1 MNAAELIE
9 YIRTAEK
16 KTPVKVYIWERFPTS
31 FPNGKVFPAGD
42 GAKIVFG
49 DWRDIGPAI
58 EAQQDAIADIVIES
72 SCRNS
77 AVPLLDTKDLR
88 ARIEPGAIIREQ
100 VEIGAGA
107 VIMMG
112 AIINIGASV
121 GAGTMI
127 DMGAVLGGRATV
139 GARCHIGAGAV
150 LAGVIEPASALP
162 VVVEDEVL
170 IGSRCGGR
178 GRHLGRTAR
187 HRGCRMPRAYHQA
200 QGRVLR
206 RQDGAGGRPAG
217 ALSRRRMTFK
227 HAQERVSDMQTLAP
241 MTVDRRALHRIPELG
256 DELPKTMDY
265 VQDVLGTLDCEVFF
279 PLDSAVCA
287 YFDFGAADTLA
298 FRAEMD
304 ALPIAERTGL
314 PFASQHSGKMHA
326 CGHDGH
332 MAMVLELGRRIRTK
346 QVLPHNILLLFQP
359 AEETTGGARRLCETG
374 VLERLRVKAVFAL
387 HLWPGLSAGMIAGL
401 PGAMMARSAEVT
413 FTAEGRCA
421 HFCSAASGRDA
432 LAACVEFYSRAAALP
447 LPQAPQ
453 SLLGFGRMEA
463 GSVRNAVAGSAR
475 LEGSLRAL
483 DDAAFCS
490 IQEALETISRHVA
503 QTSGCA
509 AAVHFSEGYPA
520 VVNPPDLLRM
530 ASALFPIEALTA
542 PTMASD
548 DFSYYQRRLPG
559 LFLFLGCGETS
570 ALHTAAFDFDERVL
584 EAGVRYFETVAG
596 GAVW

>member
-1 MNAAELIE
+1 
-9 YIRTAEK
+9 
-16 KTPVKVYIWERFPTS
+16 
-31 FPNGKVFPAGD
+31 
-42 GAKIVFG
+42 
-49 DWRDIGPAI
+49 
-58 EAQQDAIADIVIES
+58 
-72 SCRNS
+72 
-77 AVPLLDTKDLR
+77 
-88 ARIEPGAIIREQ
+88 
-100 VEIGAGA
+100 
-107 VIMMG
+107 
-112 AIINIGASV
+112 
-121 GAGTMI
+121 
-127 DMGAVLGGRATV
+127 
-139 GARCHIGAGAV
+139 
-150 LAGVIEPASALP
+150 
-162 VVVEDEVL
+162 
-170 IGSRCGGR
+170 
-178 GRHLGRTAR
+178 
-187 HRGCRMPRAYHQA
+187 
-200 QGRVLR
+200 
-206 RQDGAGGRPAG
+206 
-217 ALSRRRMTFK
+217 
-227 HAQERVSDMQTLAP
+227 MQTLTP
-241 MTVDRRALHRIPELG
+241 MTADRRALHRIPELG
-256 DELPKTMDY
+256 DELPRTKGY
-265 VQDVLGTLDCEVFF
+265 LQDALSGLGCEVFF

-304 ALPIAERTGL
+304 ALPIAERT
-314 PFASQHSGKMHA
+314 
-326 CGHDGH
+326 
-332 MAMVLELGRRIRTK
+332 K
-346 QVLPHNILLLFQP
+346 QALPHNILLLFQP

-520 VVNPPDLLRM
+520 VVNPPDLLRR

>member
-1 MNAAELIE
+1 
-9 YIRTAEK
+9 
-16 KTPVKVYIWERFPTS
+16 
-31 FPNGKVFPAGD
+31 
-42 GAKIVFG
+42 
-49 DWRDIGPAI
+49 
-58 EAQQDAIADIVIES
+58 
-72 SCRNS
+72 
-77 AVPLLDTKDLR
+77 
-88 ARIEPGAIIREQ
+88 
-100 VEIGAGA
+100 
-107 VIMMG
+107 
-112 AIINIGASV
+112 
-121 GAGTMI
+121 
-127 DMGAVLGGRATV
+127 
-139 GARCHIGAGAV
+139 
-150 LAGVIEPASALP
+150 
-162 VVVEDEVL
+162 
-170 IGSRCGGR
+170 
-178 GRHLGRTAR
+178 
-187 HRGCRMPRAYHQA
+187 
-200 QGRVLR
+200 
-206 RQDGAGGRPAG
+206 
-217 ALSRRRMTFK
+217 
-227 HAQERVSDMQTLAP
+227 
-241 MTVDRRALHRIPELG
+241 
-256 DELPKTMDY
+256 
-265 VQDVLGTLDCEVFF
+265 
-279 PLDSAVCA
+279 
-287 YFDFGAADTLA
+287 
-298 FRAEMD
+298 
-304 ALPIAERTGL
+304 
-314 PFASQHSGKMHA
+314 
-326 CGHDGH
+326 

-520 VVNPPDLLRM
+520 VVNPPDLLRR

-548 DFSYYQRRLPG
+548 DFHTISGGFPACFCFGLRRDIG
-559 LFLFLGCGETS
+559 
-570 ALHTAAFDFDERVL
+570 AAHG
-584 EAGVRYFETVAG
+584 GVRF
-596 GAVW
+596 

>member
-1 MNAAELIE
+1 MLYEGRGNHFVCDLCKADLKE
-9 YIRTAEK
+9 
-16 KTPVKVYIWERFPTS
+16 TPKYALYFEAMSRCEFCPVHSLRSMKRNDKEA
-31 FPNGKVFPAGD
+31 GKWAH
-42 GAKIVFG
+42 ITC
-49 DWRDIGPAI
+49 I
-58 EAQQDAIADIVIES
+58 
-72 SCRNS
+72 
-77 AVPLLDTKDLR
+77 TYM
-88 ARIEPGAIIREQ
+88 PGAY
-100 VEIGAGA
+100 
-107 VIMMG
+107 
-112 AIINIGASV
+112 INKDGKTYHNGVNPKCYSRQCAFCR
-121 GAGTMI
+121 TKE
-127 DMGAVLGGRATV
+127 GG
-139 GARCHIGAGAV
+139 
-150 LAGVIEPASALP
+150 
-162 VVVEDEVL
+162 VVY
-170 IGSRCGGR
+170 CK
-178 GRHLGRTAR
+178 
-187 HRGCRMPRAYHQA
+187 HRGCYTAFHVLCGRMH
-200 QGRVLR
+200 
-206 RQDGAGGRPAG
+206 D
-217 ALSRRRMTFK
+217 
-227 HAQERVSDMQTLAP
+227 
-241 MTVDRRALHRIPELG
+241 
-256 DELPKTMDY
+256 
-265 VQDVLGTLDCEVFF
+265 
-279 PLDSAVCA
+279 
-287 YFDFGAADTLA
+287 
-298 FRAEMD
+298 
-304 ALPIAERTGL
+304 
-314 PFASQHSGKMHA
+314 

-332 MAMVLELGRRIRTK
+332 RAMVLELGRRIRTK
-346 QVLPHNILLLFQP
+346 QALPHNILLLFQP

-432 LAACVEFYSRAAALP
+432 LAACVEFYSQAAALP

-520 VVNPPDLLRM
+520 VVNPPDLLRR

-559 LFLFLGCGETS
+559 LFLFLGCGKTS

-584 EAGVRYFETVAG
+584 ETGVRYFEAVAG

>member
-1 MNAAELIE
+1 
-9 YIRTAEK
+9 
-16 KTPVKVYIWERFPTS
+16 
-31 FPNGKVFPAGD
+31 
-42 GAKIVFG
+42 
-49 DWRDIGPAI
+49 
-58 EAQQDAIADIVIES
+58 
-72 SCRNS
+72 
-77 AVPLLDTKDLR
+77 
-88 ARIEPGAIIREQ
+88 
-100 VEIGAGA
+100 
-107 VIMMG
+107 
-112 AIINIGASV
+112 
-121 GAGTMI
+121 
-127 DMGAVLGGRATV
+127 VL
-139 GARCHIGAGAV
+139 
-150 LAGVIEPASALP
+150 
-162 VVVEDEVL
+162 
-170 IGSRCGGR
+170 
-178 GRHLGRTAR
+178 
-187 HRGCRMPRAYHQA
+187 
-200 QGRVLR
+200 
-206 RQDGAGGRPAG
+206 
-217 ALSRRRMTFK
+217 
-227 HAQERVSDMQTLAP
+227 
-241 MTVDRRALHRIPELG
+241 
-256 DELPKTMDY
+256 
-265 VQDVLGTLDCEVFF
+265 F

-304 ALPIAERTGL
+304 ALPIAEQTGL
-314 PFASQHSGKMHA
+314 PFSSQHSGKMHA

-332 MAMVLELGRRIRTK
+332 MAMVLELGRRLCTK
-346 QVLPHNILLLFQP
+346 QALPHNILLLFQP

-387 HLWPGLSAGMIAGL
+387 HLWPGLSAGTIAGL

-490 IQEALETISRHVA
+490 IREALETISRHVA

-520 VVNPPDLLRM
+520 VVNPPDLLRR

>member
-1 MNAAELIE
+1 
-9 YIRTAEK
+9 
-16 KTPVKVYIWERFPTS
+16 
-31 FPNGKVFPAGD
+31 
-42 GAKIVFG
+42 
-49 DWRDIGPAI
+49 
-58 EAQQDAIADIVIES
+58 
-72 SCRNS
+72 
-77 AVPLLDTKDLR
+77 
-88 ARIEPGAIIREQ
+88 
-100 VEIGAGA
+100 
-107 VIMMG
+107 
-112 AIINIGASV
+112 
-121 GAGTMI
+121 
-127 DMGAVLGGRATV
+127 
-139 GARCHIGAGAV
+139 
-150 LAGVIEPASALP
+150 
-162 VVVEDEVL
+162 
-170 IGSRCGGR
+170 
-178 GRHLGRTAR
+178 
-187 HRGCRMPRAYHQA
+187 
-200 QGRVLR
+200 
-206 RQDGAGGRPAG
+206 
-217 ALSRRRMTFK
+217 
-227 HAQERVSDMQTLAP
+227 MQTLTP

-265 VQDVLGTLDCEVFF
+265 VQDVLGTLGCEVFF

-314 PFASQHSGKMHA
+314 PFASLHSGRMHA

-332 MAMVLELGRRIRTK
+332 MAMALELGRRLCAK
-346 QVLPHNILLLFQP
+346 ENLPHNVLLVFQP
-359 AEETTGGARRLCETG
+359 AEETTGGARRICETG
-374 VLERLRVKAVFAL
+374 LFERLRVKAVFAL

-432 LAACVEFYSRAAALP
+432 LAACVAFYSQAAALP

-490 IQEALETISRHVA
+490 IREALETISRHVA

-520 VVNPPDLLRM
+520 VVNPPDLLRR

-548 DFSYYQRRLPG
+548 DFSCYQRRLPG

-584 EAGVRYFETVAG
+584 ETGVRYFEAVAG
-596 GAVW
+596 GTVW